1 MYGLGDTIKKESPG
15 ETEQNAFDAIIELIS
30 TKCMKASET
39 ELKSDASL
47 VELGAVICQF
57 HPPADPTK
65 DGTSCVCHLKVAHAH
80 ERWRGESKNCFR

>member
-1 MYGLGDTIKKESPG
+1 MKLLRSFLCELTVHEERVYGLGDTIKKESPG

-47 VELGAVICQF
+47 VELGTVICQF
-57 HPPADPTK
+57 NPP
-65 DGTSCVCHLKVAHAH
+65 S
-80 ERWRGESKNCFR
+80 

>member
-1 MYGLGDTIKKESPG
+1 MKLLRSFLCELTVHEGRVYGLGDTQKKLTKKKESRLARPNR
-15 ETEQNAFDAIIELIS
+15 TPCDAIIELIS

-57 HPPADPTK
+57 NPP
-65 DGTSCVCHLKVAHAH
+65 S
-80 ERWRGESKNCFR
+80 